1 MLTIC
6 HIFNCYER
14 LKIAIQIQHTGGIGM
29 LTFKKSVAFFLS
41 FLTCLIVC
49 MPALADVEQPP
60 VSPRSTLFINYA
72 ILSAT
77 NASAQGGSSQN
88 ESVTVSF
95 VLYHSDGIYV
105 TSGSGS
111 GIGMATANKAV
122 NLAPDRY
129 RMVVT
134 VSNGRSSLTKAYYLT
149 I

>member
-1 MLTIC
+1 
-6 HIFNCYER
+6 
-14 LKIAIQIQHTGGIGM
+14 M
-29 LTFKKSVAFFLS
+29 LTFKKSVAVFLS

-111 GIGMATANKAV
+111 RIGMATANKAV

-129 RMVVT
+129 RIVVT

-149 I
+149 V

>member
-1 MLTIC
+1 
-6 HIFNCYER
+6 
-14 LKIAIQIQHTGGIGM
+14 M
-29 LTFKKSVAFFLS
+29 LTFKKSVAVFLS

-49 MPALADVEQPP
+49 MPALADIEQPP

-105 TSGSGS
+105 TSVRWNICHQRLWLGNRHGDSQ
-111 GIGMATANKAV
+111 
-122 NLAPDRY
+122 
-129 RMVVT
+129 
-134 VSNGRSSLTKAYYLT
+134 
-149 I
+149 